1 MKMIR
6 EKEAEIQNAMELG
19 QGQGD
24 FLDREVDRIETIT
37 AATSTTTEGRRESPS
52 TGENLQ
58 AFFVIHPIEAVTLL

>member
-24 FLDREVDRIETIT
+24 ILDREVDRIETIT
-37 AATSTTTEGRRESPS
+37 AVVAAAASTTT
-52 TGENLQ
+52 
-58 AFFVIHPIEAVTLL
+58 